1 MRPARIRSLSVT
13 SVPIVCGGLD
23 PLLLLAGKLA
33 VLGEIDQGTLRV
45 LLTKDFF
52 AVTVLR

>member
-1 MRPARIRSLSVT
+1 
-13 SVPIVCGGLD
+13 LD